1 MMNYLSPPLDGR
13 SKPAIFAGSSNSVF
27 LGEKRATKDN
37 GDGLF
42 SFTVAVRPSDIPDDL
57 KFAPARSTFK
67 LAVAVIADA
76 GPLIGA
82 TKAQRLPI
90 SDLGNGLVS
99 LSFAVL
105 PNSLSSEI
113 LYSKRGTQIRISAQ
127 PDPSDETDHT
137 GYAPEQRR
145 KTMQRIILLCK
156 EDEFRLWLGKHH
168 DPAGLIQK
176 AAGSPHLSEQAAA
189 EAILRRIGAHS
200 RGEILRNSIVCERA
214 ELLIRLWRETRFDPI
229 PISLGIAA

>member
-1 MMNYLSPPLDGR
+1 MMNYLSPPQDGR
-13 SKPAIFAGSSNSVF
+13 SQPAIFVDRPTSVF

-42 SFTVAVRPSDIPDDL
+42 SFTVAVRPADIPDDL
-57 KFAPARSTFK
+57 KFAPARSNFR
-67 LAVAVIADA
+67 LAVAVITDT
-76 GPLIGA
+76 GPLMGA

-99 LSFAVL
+99 LAFAVL
-105 PNSLSSEI
+105 PNSLANEI

-127 PDPSDETDHT
+127 PDPTDDVDHT

-145 KTMQRIILLCK
+145 KTMQRIVLLCK
-156 EDEFRLWLGKHH
+156 EDEFRHWLGKHH
-168 DPAGLIQK
+168 DPAGLIEK
-176 AAGSPHLSEQAAA
+176 ASRSPDLSEQAAA

-200 RGEILRNSIVCERA
+200 RAEILRNAIVCERA

-229 PISLGIAA
+229 PISFGIAA